1 MGASER
7 KKERKKGEIMAAQM
21 KLALPPI
28 SKILVK
34 LCLFAHILLVSLAY
48 LGFAPGGF
56 YLYLNLIFFVLLLL
70 HLHLPTHPET
80 VHLALATN
88 LVSIVHDAVA
98 IGVFFPS
105 HAVFA
110 TWLSFF
116 AAVGNLALR
125 FFSSFI
131 LYREWVS
138 QAGSEGGT
146 VIQVSSEQT
155 QPA

>member
-1 MGASER
+1 MGKSER
-7 KKERKKGEIMAAQM
+7 KKERERMAAQM

-34 LCLFAHILLVSLAY
+34 LCLFAHILLVSLAF

-56 YLYLNLIFFVLLLL
+56 YLYLNLIFFGLLFLSL
-70 HLHLPTHPET
+70 FVPTHPET

-105 HAVFA
+105 HTIFA

-125 FFSSFI
+125 FFSSFV

-138 QAGSEGGT
+138 QAGSEVGT

>member
-1 MGASER
+1 
-7 KKERKKGEIMAAQM
+7 MAAQV

-34 LCLFAHILLVSLAY
+34 LCLFAHILLVSIAF

-56 YLYLNLIFFVLLLL
+56 YLYINLLFFGLLLL
-70 HLHLPTHPET
+70 HLHIPTHPET

-88 LVSIVHDAVA
+88 LVSIVHDVVA
-98 IGVFFPS
+98 MGVLFPS
-105 HAVFA
+105 GLFSVFA
-110 TWLSFF
+110 IWFSFF
-116 AAVGNLALR
+116 AFVGNLVLR
-125 FFSSFI
+125 FFTSFI

-155 QPA
+155 HQPA